1 MASETRHNYGF
12 VLVIA
17 IDIILIIAMG
27 FAMRSCFAKYERN
40 TSAEQAT
47 TTTTDTV
54 YIHTVD
60 TVTIREPH
68 FTACTFLRTDTVQ
81 LISTTTDTVRV
92 QLPIQQRTYQD
103 STYTAWIS
111 GYEPRLDS
119 IEVYQQ
125 LSTVTITNT
134 ITKPAKR
141 WSVSASAGM
150 AATPKGVQPYIGVGI
165 GYSIIRF

>member
-1 MASETRHNYGF
+1 
-12 VLVIA
+12 
-17 IDIILIIAMG
+17 
-27 FAMRSCFAKYERN
+27 
-40 TSAEQAT
+40 
-47 TTTTDTV
+47 
-54 YIHTVD
+54 
-60 TVTIREPH
+60 
-68 FTACTFLRTDTVQ
+68 
-81 LISTTTDTVRV
+81 VRV

-141 WSVSASAGM
+141 WSVNTSAGI
-150 AATPKGVQPYIGVGI
+150 AATPKGVQPYFGVGI
-165 GYSIIRF
+165 GYSIICF